1 MEDHDKIFKIIFAI
15 CIIIFILAILGTIAG
30 FAVKAWLVVEGV
42 KAVESAGGLAG
53 IFEKILQL
61 FQ

>member
-1 MEDHDKIFKIIFAI
+1 MEDHDIIFKVFFGI
-15 CIIIFILAILGTIAG
+15 CIIGVIVGLLVAIAE
-30 FAVKAWLVVEGV
+30 FALKGWFVVEGV

>member
-1 MEDHDKIFKIIFAI
+1 MEDHDIIFKVFLSI
-15 CIIIFILAILGTIAG
+15 CVIGVIVGLLVTIAEIALKG
-30 FAVKAWLVVEGV
+30 WLAVEGV

>member
-1 MEDHDKIFKIIFAI
+1 MEDHDIIFKVIFSI
-15 CIIIFILAILGTIAG
+15 CIIGLIVGLLVTIAG

>member
-1 MEDHDKIFKIIFAI
+1 MEDRLAKIII
-15 CIIIFILAILGTIAG
+15 TISIIIFIIAIVGAIAT
-30 FAVKAWLVVEGV
+30 FALKAWFVVEGV
-42 KAVESAGGLAG
+42 KAVESAGGLGG

>member
-1 MEDHDKIFKIIFAI
+1 MEDHNALFKMIFAI
-15 CIIIFILAILGTIAG
+15 CITIFILAILGTIAG
-30 FAVKAWLVVEGV
+30 FLLKAWFVVEGV

>member
-1 MEDHDKIFKIIFAI
+1 MEDHDIIFKVIFSI
-15 CIIIFILAILGTIAG
+15 CIIGLIVGLLVTIAG
-30 FAVKAWLVVEGV
+30 IALKGWLVVEGV

>member
-1 MEDHDKIFKIIFAI
+1 MEDRLAKIII
-15 CIIIFILAILGTIAG
+15 TISIIIFIIGIIGAIAT

-42 KAVESAGGLAG
+42 KVVESAGGLAG

>member
-1 MEDHDKIFKIIFAI
+1 MEDHDIIFKVFFGI
-15 CIIIFILAILGTIAG
+15 CIIGVIVGLLVTIAEN
-30 FAVKAWLVVEGV
+30 ALKAWLADDGV
-42 KAVESAGGLAG
+42 KADESAGGVGG